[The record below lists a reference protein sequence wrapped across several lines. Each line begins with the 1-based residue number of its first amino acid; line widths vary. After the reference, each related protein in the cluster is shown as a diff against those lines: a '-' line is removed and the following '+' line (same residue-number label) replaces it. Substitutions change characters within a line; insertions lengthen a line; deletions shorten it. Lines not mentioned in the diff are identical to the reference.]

1 MSWIVQNIPWILI
14 VSGLATF
21 GIFPMIFAPRWGL
34 KTLFG
39 EDVAAPPAILVARSW
54 ASMIA
59 ASGLMLVY
67 AAWHPEVRL
76 PVLLF
81 SIVGKTGFVLLTLSD
96 FPRTRKQFALPV
108 AIGDGIIVLL
118 LAWYLLASR

>member
-1 MSWIVQNIPWILI
+1 MGWIGQNIPWILI

-21 GIFPMIFAPRWGL
+21 GIFPMIFAPRLGV
-34 KTLFG
+34 KMLFG
-39 EDVAAPPAILVARSW
+39 EDAVAPSQIFIARSW

-59 ASGLMLVY
+59 ASGLTLVY

-81 SIVGKTGFVLLTLSD
+81 SIVGKTGFVLLTISN
-96 FPRTRKQFALPV
+96 FSRYRKHLALPA
-108 AIGDGIIVLL
+108 AIGDVVIVLML
-118 LAWYLLASR
+118 VWYLLVRP